1 MAVGRHTQT
10 HRKKESQCSMETS
23 MQVFYHPTL
32 LITLSFQV
40 KRENCSLSRLG
51 VQLPLQRRLLLLYLQ
66 VVDDVMRYPRE
77 VSREEH
83 FPTGEEEEAGRFY

>member
-1 MAVGRHTQT
+1 
-10 HRKKESQCSMETS
+10 METS

-32 LITLSFQV
+32 LITLSTLSFQV

-83 FPTGEEEEAGRFY
+83 FPTGEEEAGRFY

>member
-1 MAVGRHTQT
+1 MAVGRHT

-23 MQVFYHPTL
+23 MQVFYHPT